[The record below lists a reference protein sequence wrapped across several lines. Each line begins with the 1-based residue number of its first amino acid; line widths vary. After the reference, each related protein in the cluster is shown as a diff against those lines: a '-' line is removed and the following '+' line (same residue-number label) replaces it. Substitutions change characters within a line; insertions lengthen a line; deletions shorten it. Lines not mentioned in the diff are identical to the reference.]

1 VNPNL
6 TTAGPPPAHP
16 VTNATRGMFMVLN
29 AASRRHLPMPFHA
42 SASEFTPAVTLQFHT
57 RAEVVTWA
65 IALDVAEVPELPA
78 GDGRINDRT
87 VVEAVWFEVP
97 LTLVASV
104 PRMPEAV
111 AS

>member
-1 VNPNL
+1 M
-6 TTAGPPPAHP
+6 TTTPAAHP
-16 VTNATRGMFMVLN
+16 VMTAAQGMFKVLN
-29 AASRRHLPMPFHA
+29 AASLRHLPMPFHA
-42 SASEFTPAVTLQFHT
+42 SASEFAPAVTLQFHT

-65 IALDVAEVPELPA
+65 IALDVGEVPEVPA

>member
-1 VNPNL
+1 M
-6 TTAGPPPAHP
+6 TTTPPATHP
-16 VTNATRGMFMVLN
+16 VMTAAQGMFKVLN
-29 AASRRHLPMPFHA
+29 AASLRHLPMPFHA
-42 SASEFTPAVTLQFHT
+42 TASEFTPVVTLQFHT

-78 GDGRINDRT
+78 GDGRVNDRT